1 MSTYQYIHSAPLFI
15 FRVTDI
21 EYDAHSVPITILA
34 RSSSGLGRHPFKVE
48 ITGSNPVRATTSHI
62 ENALG
67 KPEEKYDLTPLY
79 SKIFSERNADTIT
92 FGMLTM
98 LLILRSTA
106 TLQII

>member
-1 MSTYQYIHSAPLFI
+1 
-15 FRVTDI
+15 
-21 EYDAHSVPITILA
+21 
-34 RSSSGLGRHPFKVE
+34 
-48 ITGSNPVRATTSHI
+48 
-62 ENALG
+62 
-67 KPEEKYDLTPLY
+67 LTPLY